1 VFRFLLICF
10 GGAVG
15 TGARYLIAIGVP
27 RLLGTAFPLATLIVN
42 VAGCFLLALA
52 MHVGLT
58 TSLLTPTARLVLTT
72 GVMGGFTTYST
83 FNYETME
90 YLREGA
96 LGLAAVNVTATLLL
110 CLAAGTLG
118 LALARWLVGS

>member
-1 VFRFLLICF
+1 MFRFLLICL

-15 TGARYLIAIGVP
+15 TGARYLIAIETP
-27 RLLGTAFPLATLIVN
+27 RLLGTSFPYATLIVN
-42 VAGCFLLALA
+42 VAGSFLLGAV

-58 TSLLTPTARLVLTT
+58 TALMTPTLRLVLAT

-83 FNYETME
+83 FNYETIE

-96 LGLAAVNVTATLLL
+96 LAMAALNVAATLVL
-110 CLAAGTLG
+110 CLVAGALG
-118 LALARWLVGS
+118 LTAARWLVGS